1 MIDIHSH
8 ILPGL
13 DDGAQSL
20 NESLELARAAAAA
33 GTRRM
38 VATPHVDS
46 TYGFDLSP
54 IRPLTGELNAALAR
68 EQIPLAVLPGAEVAL
83 PRLGDFDAHALRDLC
98 LGRAGHLLVETP
110 YAGAVP
116 SLEEALFA
124 VQVHGITPVLAH
136 PERSSA
142 LQGDLARVRALVERG
157 VLLSLD
163 AGSMAGRFGSRAS
176 ATALAFLAEGLVHNV
191 ASDAHDVGG
200 RPPDLLGGFEA
211 AERELPGIAAQAS
224 WYTHDAPAA
233 MLAADRLP
241 PRPETPRRAGS
252 RLRRLFSRS

>member
-13 DDGAQSL
+13 DDGAQSMDQ
-20 NESLELARAAAAA
+20 SVELARAAAAG

-46 TYGFDLSP
+46 TYGFDPLP
-54 IRPLTGELNAALAR
+54 IGPLCGELNATLAR
-68 EQIPLAVLPGAEVAL
+68 EQIPLAVLPGAEIAL
-83 PRLGDFDAHALRDLC
+83 PRLGDMDEQVLRELC

-110 YAGAVP
+110 YSGAVP

-124 VQVHGITPVLAH
+124 VQVRGMTPVLAH

-142 LQGDLARVRALVERG
+142 LQGDLARVRGLVERG
-157 VLLSLD
+157 VLLSID
-163 AGSMAGRFGSRAS
+163 AGSMAGRFGSRAET
-176 ATALAFLAEGLVHNV
+176 TALGFLSEGLVHNV
-191 ASDAHDVGG
+191 ASDAHDLEG

-211 AERELPGIAAQAS
+211 AERTLPGIAAQAS

-233 MLAADRLP
+233 MLAGTALP
-241 PRPETPRRAGS
+241 PRPPTIRHTGS
-252 RLRRLFSRS
+252 RLRRLFSRG